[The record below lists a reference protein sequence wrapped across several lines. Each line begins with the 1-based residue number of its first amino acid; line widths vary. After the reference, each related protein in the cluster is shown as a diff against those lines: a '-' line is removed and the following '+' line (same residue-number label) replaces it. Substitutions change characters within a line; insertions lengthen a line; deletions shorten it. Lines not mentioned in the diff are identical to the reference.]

1 MNIGG
6 PSPILHPVG
15 PQNILRPDSTNGSE
29 SAQHVAS
36 PVPAA
41 ETSPAPAGVNAEL
54 WSVLTRQEKEFFMQQ
69 SDLGSLTYAPTR
81 SSPQSVDAPRGQ
93 RIDVSV

>member
-15 PQNILRPDSTNGSE
+15 QQNVERPERPSVGESTQR
-29 SAQHVAS
+29 AAS
-36 PVPAA
+36 PVPVAD
-41 ETSPAPAGVNAEL
+41 SLPAPVGANAEL
-54 WSVLTRQEKEFFMQQ
+54 WSVLTQQEKEFFMQQ

-81 SSPQSVDAPRGQ
+81 SSPQSVDAPKGQ
-93 RIDVSV
+93 RIDVRA

>member
-1 MNIGG
+1 MTVGG

-15 PQNILRPDSTNGSE
+15 PQSVLRSDRPSDGE
-29 SAQHVAS
+29 LAQHAAS
-36 PVPAA
+36 PVPVADS
-41 ETSPAPAGVNAEL
+41 SPAPAGANAEL
-54 WSVLTRQEKEFFMQQ
+54 WSVLTQQEKEFFMQQ

-93 RIDVSV
+93 RIDLRA